1 MSFADHDCRTLAA
14 FTRRQWLRR
23 NVGAGFIGPLGL
35 TLPQLLAA
43 QPSRAAAASSN
54 DRTFGRAKSVIF
66 LWLQGGPP
74 QHETFDPKPDAPAEI
89 RGPFRPISTNVPG
102 IQICET
108 LPRTARL
115 ADKLAILRSLH
126 TDDNNHDVSG
136 YWVLTGNPYGPGSA
150 RQIKPSDW
158 PYFGSLVKLLK
169 PSDRLPALS
178 TVWLPDLMRLNEN
191 VTPAGQTAGFLGK
204 LWEPER
210 FIGDP
215 AEESYCAEGLSSPP
229 DVAKARVEDRRKLL
243 ATLEREFDR
252 TPRSLEQQLW
262 NRLNEQAF
270 DLLTSGDA
278 RLAFQLDRE
287 PAALRERYG
296 RHSWGQSVLLARRLI
311 EAGVRLVHVN
321 WPREPGDNAVDN
333 PLWDTHG
340 KNADRLQDF
349 LCPIFDVGFTTLL
362 DDLDQRGLL
371 DETLVVAVGEFGR
384 TPKINRNAG
393 RDHWGAVFDCVLA
406 GAGIRG
412 GQVYGASDRNGAY
425 PTVDPTRPHDLTA
438 TIFHLLGID
447 VTGMFHDRDGRP
459 HPICKG
465 RPLGRLL
472 GLEPATTARCAAGG
486 DLAFVP
492 PFDARKIL
500 DADFRSDAPLVAVSP
515 PSRAP
520 GWRAAPITDDARR
533 RGLTV
538 ERIFGKRPGVR
549 LGVAFGDDPAVVAP
563 RSRALLAQEIRNARG
578 GHYTFTIQASGGG
591 SSAEYFEAVLRRH
604 FVCRLVL
611 FRFSDS
617 EKNPLKIEE
626 LASESFAPTFAAD
639 GSTQSFAVAKFLGST
654 MPNVN
659 FPIGNGLGVAVIVER
674 TSAGDLSAKLLGRGE
689 AFLEISQV
697 AVEFDPKPRDER
709 VTT

>member
-1 MSFADHDCRTLAA
+1 MPSADRRFAAESL
-14 FTRRQWLRR
+14 TRRAWLRR
-23 NVGAGFIGPLGL
+23 SAVGAGFIGPLGL

-43 QPSRAAAASSN
+43 ETSGTAAGSR

-89 RGPFRPISTNVPG
+89 RGPFQPISTNVPG

-108 LPRTARL
+108 LPRTARI
-115 ADKLAILRSLH
+115 ADKLAIMRSLH

-136 YWVLTGNPYGPGSA
+136 YWVLTGNSYGPGSA

-158 PYFGSLVKLLK
+158 PYFGSLVKMLK

-215 AEESYCAEGLSSPP
+215 AEASYCAEGFASPA
-229 DVAKARVEDRRKLL
+229 DVTAPRIADRRRLL
-243 ATLEREFDR
+243 ASLERDFDQTQR
-252 TPRSLEQQLW
+252 GIEPQLW

-270 DLLTSGDA
+270 DLLTSGNA
-278 RLAFQLDRE
+278 RQAFELERE

-296 RHSWGQSVLLARRLI
+296 RHSWGQSVLLARRLV

-333 PLWDTHG
+333 PLWDTHS
-340 KNADRLQDF
+340 KNADRIQDF
-349 LCPIFDVGFTTLL
+349 LCPLFDVGFTTLIE
-362 DDLDQRGLL
+362 DLETRGLL

-384 TPKINRNAG
+384 TPKINKNAG
-393 RDHWGAVFDCVLA
+393 RDHWGAVFNCVLA

-425 PTVDPTRPHDLTA
+425 PNVDPTRPHDLTA

-447 VTGMFHDRDGRP
+447 AAGMFHDRNGRP

-465 RPLGRLL
+465 HPLGRLI
-472 GLEPATTARCAAGG
+472 GLEPATTARCDAGG
-486 DLAFVP
+486 DIDFVP

-500 DADFRSDAPLVAVSP
+500 DADFRSDTPLVAVSP
-515 PSRAP
+515 PSRTP
-520 GWRAAPITDDARR
+520 GWRASPLVESSKTP
-533 RGLTV
+533 GLKV
-538 ERIFGKRPGVR
+538 ERIAGNRPAVR
-549 LGVAFGDDPAVVAP
+549 LGLSLVDDATAIAP
-563 RSRALLAQEIRNARG
+563 KSRAILAQEIRNARG

-591 SSAEYFEAVLRRH
+591 ASAAYFEATIRRH
-604 FVCRLVL
+604 FGCRLVL

-617 EKNPLKIEE
+617 EKNPLRIEE
-626 LASESFAPTFAAD
+626 LAAEPFVPTFAPD
-639 GSTQSFAVAKFLGST
+639 GAPQSFTVSKFLGSLL
-654 MPNVN
+654 PNVN

-674 TSAGDLSAKLLGRGE
+674 TSAGDLSAKLLGPGD
-689 AFLEISQV
+689 AYVEISQV
-697 AVEFDPKPRDER
+697 ALEFSPKPRNDA